1 VIRRALS
8 TTTLGARLLSV
19 CFLAGVIGIS
29 TAHADA
35 SGRAKI
41 QQPDGSVKV
50 YNNVHIR
57 IQDHQRLL
65 LESNDGKGT
74 LIINKGACNAVGG
87 LLECFAYSAELDQN
101 NETLPITLR
110 SGTVWINLSGKNHA
124 LPHSTTQF
132 PPRGVVVA
140 VTTNRGT
147 QIALSGTID
156 EVTK

>member
-1 VIRRALS
+1 MIHTAVLITTIR
-8 TTTLGARLLSV
+8 ARLLSV

-29 TAHADA
+29 AAHADA

-57 IQDHQRLL
+57 VQDHQRLL
-65 LESNDGKGT
+65 LTSNDGKGT
-74 LIINKGACNAVGG
+74 LIINKAACNAVGG

-101 NETLPITLR
+101 NETLPITLQ
-110 SGTVWINLSGKNHA
+110 SGTVWINLTAKTHVRPN
-124 LPHSTTQF
+124 STTQF

-140 VTTNRGT
+140 VTTNHGT
-147 QIALSGTID
+147 QVALSGTID